1 MFKTNDYYENE
12 NFTGLALDRERI
24 KGVDFQDCEFKN
36 CSFMET
42 VFDAC
47 SFDDCVFLNC
57 NFSLMSVPQSLF
69 IGSSF
74 KHSKLVGINWTK
86 LKASFQIKF
95 DFYDC
100 IISHSSFMGLN
111 FSDSKF
117 VKCIAI
123 ETNFSETEM
132 TGSDCSYTKFEGAL
146 FVRANISEADF
157 RGAESYSID
166 LEHIQMKKAIFS
178 LPEAMRLLNSLD
190 IVLE

>member
-166 LEHIQMKKAIFS
+166 LEHIKMKKAIFS